1 MTEEVKKTA
10 AKKEKPVYTK
20 EQILASKKF
29 CSRRDLAEAVL
40 EKDKKYTLEEAD
52 KLIEKYLKG
61 KVR

>member
-10 AKKEKPVYTK
+10 AKKEKPAYTK
-20 EQILASKKF
+20 EQILASERF
-29 CSRRDLAEAVL
+29 CNRRDLAEAVL

>member
-10 AKKEKPVYTK
+10 AKKEKLTYTK

-29 CSRRDLAEAVL
+29 CNRRDLAEAVL